1 MELTWN
7 EFGAN
12 KQEGYELLFEMAKA
26 LAEGEPHP
34 LANLANLAALL
45 GEALPEINWAGFYLM
60 HQGELLLGPFWGK
73 PACLHIA
80 LGRGV
85 CGTAAATGKV
95 QRVEDVHAF
104 PGHIA
109 CDAASASEIVLPL
122 YAAGKLV
129 GVLDIDSPRKGR
141 FTAEDEEGL
150 TRLAAWLGESS
161 DWSLCGYTL

>member
-1 MELTWN
+1 MELIWN

-45 GEALPEINWAGFYLM
+45 GEAGAMSAARTEI
-60 HQGELLLGPFWGK
+60 
-73 PACLHIA
+73 
-80 LGRGV
+80 
-85 CGTAAATGKV
+85 GT
-95 QRVEDVHAF
+95 
-104 PGHIA
+104 
-109 CDAASASEIVLPL
+109 SASEIVLPL

-129 GVLDIDSPRKGR
+129 GVLDIDSPHKGR
-141 FTAEDEEGL
+141 FTTADEEGL
-150 TRLAAWLGESS
+150 TRLAAWIGESS